1 MPADDRRHCPATLR
15 NRRPILKVLAR
26 LLPEKGKVLEV
37 ASGTGEHAIY
47 FGRRLRGIVWQPSDR
62 DPELLASIEAWRE
75 EAKLENV
82 RPALLL
88 DVLEAPWPVKEAD
101 AIFCSNMIHIAPW
114 EAAEG
119 LFRGAADVL
128 PQGGLLI
135 LYGPFREG
143 GQHTSESNRLFDEK
157 LRSQNPAWGV
167 RDRGEVE
174 ALARREGFACEEVVR
189 MPANNLML
197 VFRRESA

>member
-1 MPADDRRHCPATLR
+1 MWKQV
-15 NRRPILKVLAR
+15 IM
-26 LLPEKGKVLEV
+26 
-37 ASGTGEHAIY
+37 
-47 FGRRLRGIVWQPSDR
+47 
-62 DPELLASIEAWRE
+62 
-75 EAKLENV
+75 AKLENV
-82 RPALLL
+82 RPALVL

-197 VFRRESA
+197 VFRRESD